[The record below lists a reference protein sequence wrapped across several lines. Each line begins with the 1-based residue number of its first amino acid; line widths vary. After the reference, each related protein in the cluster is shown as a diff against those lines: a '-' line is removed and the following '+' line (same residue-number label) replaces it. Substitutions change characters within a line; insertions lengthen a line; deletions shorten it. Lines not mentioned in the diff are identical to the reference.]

1 MANFICQLDA
11 IWSHLEREA
20 QGGIFRS
27 GWPMD
32 TLTILTDV
40 EIATYHQWYRPMERC
55 L

>member
-11 IWSHLEREA
+11 IWSHLKREA
-20 QGGIFRS
+20 QCGIFRS
-27 GWPMD
+27 GWP
-32 TLTILTDV
+32 ILTDV